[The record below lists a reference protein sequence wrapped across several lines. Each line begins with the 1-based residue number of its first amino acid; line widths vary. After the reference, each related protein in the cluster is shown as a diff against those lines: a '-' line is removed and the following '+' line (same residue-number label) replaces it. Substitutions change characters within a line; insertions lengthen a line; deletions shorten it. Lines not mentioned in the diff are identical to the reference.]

1 MNAASEKARR
11 QAAGILAV
19 LSGERTTAEATRDM
33 EVSLPRYYQLEA
45 RAIEGLVQALEPR
58 SRGRRTTPEA
68 LLAAERKERE
78 RLAREVARLSA
89 LLRAAH
95 RSLGVKPPA
104 AGGETRTGRKTRR
117 ARRAIR
123 RLTKPVSPFTA
134 EEREEK
140 GDAVAPET
148 V

>member
-1 MNAASEKARR
+1 MTAASEKARKH
-11 QAAGILAV
+11 AAGILAV
-19 LSGERTTAEATRDM
+19 LSGEKTTVEATRDM

-45 RAIEGLVQALEPR
+45 RAIEGLVAALEPR
-58 SRGRRTTPEA
+58 SRGRRPED
-68 LLAAERKERE
+68 LLRAELKERE

-104 AGGETRTGRKTRR
+104 APGAKPTGRKTRR

-123 RLTKPVSPFTA
+123 RLTRPVPPFTG
-134 EEREEK
+134 EEREEN
-140 GDAVAPET
+140 GDAAAPAT